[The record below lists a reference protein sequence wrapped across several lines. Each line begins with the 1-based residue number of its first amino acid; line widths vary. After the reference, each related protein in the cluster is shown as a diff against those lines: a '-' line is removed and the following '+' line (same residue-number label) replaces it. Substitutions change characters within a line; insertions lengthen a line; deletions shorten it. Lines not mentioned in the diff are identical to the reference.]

1 MGTPLNIIVTCTS
14 RKTIK
19 PHPDLRVG
27 AFADRNEKANDWI
40 AAVEKVNQSV
50 KLDEKIMPLD
60 LYAGEH
66 WKIAKELPLQIK
78 NSRHWESDLW
88 VLSAGYG
95 LLHEKAKIVSYAAA
109 FSNGKADSIS
119 PSLDT
124 DSKAFRT
131 EWWGKLMKL
140 SSGKESKPKSLE
152 ELGRKDESS
161 KFLIACSQPYLQA
174 ISDDL
179 KLIPNFAQRVFIVST
194 PISDPELESCRIKSQ
209 SNGKSYADLKSFSYG
224 QLGAQTHGG
233 LFSGSMMSLNVQI
246 GEDLL
251 RNIDKHQFERE
262 KLNRYFTKRLE
273 ETGQR
278 PKKNMR
284 KRPADDFE
292 VIEDI
297 RKYIEITTVIGEVRE
312 SLRVADVNSAS
323 KLKALKILMSESIE
337 FQRKADQ
344 SKLLSTLGELEKK
357 LFTEGGETHSLVLA
371 ALDQFLRTIYQINE
385 TPSASGALK
394 WYRTVLFKQKEEKAF
409 RKLYKE
415 CVH

>member
-1 MGTPLNIIVTCTS
+1 MLINFSPIINAS
-14 RKTIK
+14 GN
-19 PHPDLRVG
+19 P
-27 AFADRNEKANDWI
+27 F
-40 AAVEKVNQSV
+40 
-50 KLDEKIMPLD
+50 
-60 LYAGEH
+60 
-66 WKIAKELPLQIK
+66 
-78 NSRHWESDLW
+78 
-88 VLSAGYG
+88 G
-95 LLHEKAKIVSYAAA
+95 LLC
-109 FSNGKADSIS
+109 
-119 PSLDT
+119 SL
-124 DSKAFRT
+124 K
-131 EWWGKLMKL
+131 
-140 SSGKESKPKSLE
+140 
-152 ELGRKDESS
+152 
-161 KFLIACSQPYLQA
+161 
-174 ISDDL
+174 L

-209 SNGKSYADLKSFSYG
+209 STGKSYADLKSFSYG

-251 RNIDKHQFERE
+251 RNIDKHHFKRE
-262 KLNRYFTKRLE
+262 KLNRYFTKRLD

-323 KLKALKILMSESIE
+323 KLKALKILMSETIE

-357 LFTEGGETHSLVLA
+357 LFIL
-371 ALDQFLRTIYQINE
+371 
-385 TPSASGALK
+385 
-394 WYRTVLFKQKEEKAF
+394 
-409 RKLYKE
+409 
-415 CVH
+415 